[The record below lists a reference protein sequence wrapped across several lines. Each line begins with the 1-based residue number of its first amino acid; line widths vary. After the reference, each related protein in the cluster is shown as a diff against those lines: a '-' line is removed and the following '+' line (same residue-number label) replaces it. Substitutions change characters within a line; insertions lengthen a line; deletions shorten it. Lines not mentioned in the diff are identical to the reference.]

1 MTEKRDAVV
10 RILWKDSRK
19 ERITKTAKNLID
31 KAKRFAKE
39 GWERQREIVQ
49 THAQSN
55 VQRMNVEWNTKMK
68 AKLFQVD
75 NEEGKRGRW
84 FMRRV
89 KERWDREYPDKQ
101 ACKHAKT
108 EIQCSS
114 K

>member
-1 MTEKRDAVV
+1 
-10 RILWKDSRK
+10 
-19 ERITKTAKNLID
+19 
-31 KAKRFAKE
+31 
-39 GWERQREIVQ
+39 
-49 THAQSN
+49 
-55 VQRMNVEWNTKMK
+55 MK